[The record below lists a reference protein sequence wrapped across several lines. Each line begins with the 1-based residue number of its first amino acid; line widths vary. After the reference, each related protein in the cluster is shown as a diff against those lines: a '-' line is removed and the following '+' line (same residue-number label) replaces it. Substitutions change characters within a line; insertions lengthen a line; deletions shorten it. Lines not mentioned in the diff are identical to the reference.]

1 MTFAGFPVSPRMWLA
16 LGLGLAAAGGNVLGG
31 LFVVRR
37 NWSRRY
43 LTYFLALGAGFMLAV
58 SLIDMVPESIRL
70 TGVTALYYVLGGYFL
85 VHLFEHTIAPH
96 FHFGEETHGEE
107 LRSHHASRSAL
118 MGLGIHTFFD
128 GVAIGSGFLVSGW
141 LGIVIFTA
149 IVLHKLPEG
158 FAISS
163 LMLAGGESRRN
174 ALLAAMLLGVA
185 TVGGVV
191 LMGVLNTAVEYSLP
205 ISAGVTLYVAA
216 SDLMPEVNREPGPWM
231 AILVFIGVAVL
242 FVMRRL
248 AHI

>member
-1 MTFAGFPVSPRMWLA
+1 MGFEVQPRMWAA
-16 LGLGLAAAGGNVLGG
+16 LGLGLAAAAGNVLGG

-37 NWSRRY
+37 NWSPRY

-58 SLIDMVPESIRL
+58 SLIDMLPESVRL
-70 TGVTALYYVLGGYFL
+70 AGDAAFYYVLGGYFL

-107 LRSHHASRSAL
+107 LKSHASRSAL
-118 MGLGIHTFFD
+118 VGLGIHTFFD
-128 GVAIGSGFLVSGW
+128 GVAIASGFLVSGW
-141 LGIVIFTA
+141 LGIVIFMA

-163 LMLAGGESRRN
+163 LMLAGGESRKN
-174 ALLAAMLLGVA
+174 ALLGAMLLGAA
-185 TVGGVV
+185 TVV
-191 LMGVLNTAVEYSLP
+191 GVLFTGLMKAAVAFTLP

-231 AILVFIGVAVL
+231 AILVFMGVAAL
-242 FVMRRL
+242 FVIHKL

>member
-1 MTFAGFPVSPRMWLA
+1 
-16 LGLGLAAAGGNVLGG
+16 
-31 LFVVRR
+31 
-37 NWSRRY
+37 
-43 LTYFLALGAGFMLAV
+43 
-58 SLIDMVPESIRL
+58 
-70 TGVTALYYVLGGYFL
+70 
-85 VHLFEHTIAPH
+85 
-96 FHFGEETHGEE
+96 
-107 LRSHHASRSAL
+107 

-141 LGIVIFTA
+141 LGMVIFTA

-174 ALLAAMLLGVA
+174 ALLAAILLGVA

-242 FVMRRL
+242 FVMHRL